1 MFAITMA
8 RKARLASDSGIYHV
22 MLRGVNRQDIFE
34 CDKDYLKFLS
44 LMERVAFPVDETGKP
59 TEPLL
64 VIYAYCLMP
73 NHVHLLVKEQKY
85 GLSDAIKSISISYA
99 YYFNQKYEH
108 LGHLFQDRFRSDTV
122 NDMEYF
128 VQLLRYIH
136 QNPVAGGLV
145 HDVRDYRWSSWREYD
160 ARLRSDISICCTD
173 AVHRKISFDAL
184 EELVDEP
191 LPKTRRIL
199 DFDCDTGVRA
209 SDDYVR
215 EFIRLQVGISKIS
228 IIQHLEKEKRDE
240 VLIMLL
246 GYFRNV
252 LQISRIT
259 GVSRGVLIRLQKNST
274 KGNGSVL

>member
-1 MFAITMA
+1 M
-8 RKARLASDSGIYHV
+8 
-22 MLRGVNRQDIFE
+22 
-34 CDKDYLKFLS
+34 
-44 LMERVAFPVDETGKP
+44 
-59 TEPLL
+59 
-64 VIYAYCLMP
+64 
-73 NHVHLLVKEQKY
+73 
-85 GLSDAIKSISISYA
+85 
-99 YYFNQKYEH
+99 
-108 LGHLFQDRFRSDTV
+108 
-122 NDMEYF
+122 
-128 VQLLRYIH
+128 LRYIH

-145 HDVRDYRWSSWREYD
+145 HYVRDYRWSSWREYD

-274 KGNGSVL
+274 KGDGSVL